1 MTARDTIQ
9 DFLQVLKEQLD
20 AQDACLR
27 QWEKTDWRERLVRLD
42 QQLHGMWHTYE
53 EAEDVASYLKDVF
66 PPYPFEEIKEKT
78 KNLKSTF

>member
-42 QQLHGMWHTYE
+42 QQLHGMWRTY
-53 EAEDVASYLKDVF
+53 
-66 PPYPFEEIKEKT
+66 
-78 KNLKSTF
+78 